1 MEFRELQNFL
11 AVAEEGTIS
20 GAAEALHVAQPSLSR
35 QMKELEE
42 KLGKTLFIRGNRR
55 ITLTEEGMILR
66 KRAGE
71 LIRLMEKTENEI
83 TNTNRDISGDI
94 YIGTAETMA
103 VHYLTKTA
111 ASLQKD
117 YPDIHF
123 HLSSS
128 DTNDTLYQLEQGLI
142 DFALLFI
149 PSNNEK
155 YNTLR
160 LPVSDRFGVLMRKDH
175 PLADR
180 KVLSFKEDLVTEPL
194 IMSRLVKGKLFPGI
208 DVLDLNIVA
217 TYNLA
222 YIASLM
228 VEDGLGIAICFDSI
242 VNISNKRKN
251 DLIFIPLEDDGMPIQ
266 PVFIWKKYQVLTKA
280 AQIFVN
286 QLQENFST

>member
-1 MEFRELQNFL
+1 MIEFRELQSFL

-20 GAAEALHVAQPSLSR
+20 GAAQALHTAQPSLSR
-35 QMKELEE
+35 QMKELEK

-55 ITLTEEGMILR
+55 ITLTEEGRLLR

-71 LIRLMEKTENEI
+71 LTRLMEKTEQEI
-83 TNTNRDISGDI
+83 TNIDKDISGDL

-111 ASLQKD
+111 ASLQED

-123 HLSSS
+123 HLSSG
-128 DTNDTLYQLEQGLI
+128 DTNDTIYQLEQGLI

-175 PLADR
+175 PFADR
-180 KVLSFKEDLVTEPL
+180 KTLSFKDDLITEPL
-194 IMSRLVKGKLFPGI
+194 IMSRLVKGNLFPGI
-208 DVLDLNIVA
+208 NDFDLNIVA

-222 YIASLM
+222 YVASLM

-242 VNISNKRKN
+242 VDVNNNSKN
-251 DLIFIPLEDDGMPIQ
+251 NLVFVPLEDDGV
-266 PVFIWKKYQVLTKA
+266 PVRPVLIWKKYQVLTKA
-280 AQIFVN
+280 AQIFID
-286 QLQENFST
+286 QLQKYI